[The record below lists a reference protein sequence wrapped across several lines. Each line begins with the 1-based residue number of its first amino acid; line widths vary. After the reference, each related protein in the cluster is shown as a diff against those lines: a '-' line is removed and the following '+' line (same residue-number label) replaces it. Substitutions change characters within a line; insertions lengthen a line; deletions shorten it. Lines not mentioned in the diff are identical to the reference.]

1 MPKVHG
7 PRHDDARPLRPLAGE
22 GGAPPDS
29 ARPVAS
35 AAAPEGAQLAPSP
48 SATNRMAP
56 VRREERAAVEAQGR
70 EHEAENPGA
79 RAAAGVVSEAEAR
92 ARPLDEDSESA
103 GGVVTGTGIAGIAAA
118 PGATRRGG
126 PRGRTILHV
135 DIDAFF
141 AAIEQQRDP
150 RLKGKPVIVG
160 AGVIASCSYEA
171 RAFGLKAGM
180 PLSEAKRLC
189 PQALIIDGHA
199 QIYRCF
205 AEEIF
210 TRCRAI
216 APEVETYLD
225 EAYCDLTGTERLH
238 GDLDAAV
245 RQLKD
250 DIRSGTGLTV
260 TCGLGPN
267 RMLAKLVGKT
277 VKPDGFARI
286 DAAAADEFL
295 RDRPI
300 DQLAG
305 VGHAH
310 AKTLRSMNLKT
321 IGDLR
326 ALPEDVLV
334 ALFGVHGRLLYERC
348 RGRDTAPV
356 TEREVPLSISRETSF
371 HRDTA
376 DRGEIEGMLE
386 YLVGRAC
393 RTTRELAIRP
403 RTIGVHLRYSDGE
416 GAERERSLAQASDTD
431 PVVLELALDLL
442 RRLFTRRVA
451 LHAVGVRLTNFSRA
465 GGEQGSLFDEREAGR
480 RAQLYRTFDRVRG
493 EYGHGV
499 VVSGRA
505 LRLKNTIVEDRHGFV
520 LRTPSLTK

>member
-1 MPKVHG
+1 MAKVRSPH
-7 PRHDDARPLRPLAGE
+7 HDDGRPRRPLVGDTIEALPVA
-22 GGAPPDS
+22 AP
-29 ARPVAS
+29 AAS
-35 AAAPEGAQLAPSP
+35 AAAPEGAHVASFH

-56 VRREERAAVEAQGR
+56 VRREECAAVEAQGR
-70 EHEAENPGA
+70 APVTEN
-79 RAAAGVVSEAEAR
+79 V
-92 ARPLDEDSESA
+92 ESA
-103 GGVVTGTGIAGIAAA
+103 GGVVAGPGIAGIAGIAAA
-118 PGATRRGG
+118 PGTTRRGDHG
-126 PRGRTILHV
+126 ERTILHV

-180 PLSEAKRLC
+180 SLGEAKRIC
-189 PQALIIDGHA
+189 PQAVIIDGHA
-199 QIYRCF
+199 QVYRCF

-210 TRCRAI
+210 AYCRRI

-225 EAYCDLTGTERLH
+225 EAYCDLSGTERLH
-238 GDLDAAV
+238 GDLARTARALKHDILAA
-245 RQLKD
+245 
-250 DIRSGTGLTV
+250 TGLTV

-277 VKPDGFARI
+277 VKPDGLACI
-286 DAAAADEFL
+286 TAGEADAFL
-295 RDRPI
+295 VDRPVE
-300 DQLAG
+300 QLAG

-326 ALPEDVLV
+326 VLPVEVLA

-348 RGRDTAPV
+348 RGKDTAAV
-356 TEREVPLSISRETSF
+356 TEREIPLSISRETSF

-393 RTTRELAIRP
+393 RTARELAIRP

-416 GAERERSLAQASDTD
+416 GAERERSLSQASDTD
-431 PVVLELALDLL
+431 PVVLELTLDLL
-442 RRLFTRRVA
+442 RKLFTRRVA
-451 LHAVGVRLTNFSRA
+451 LHAVGMHMSHFSRA

-480 RAQLYRTFDRVRG
+480 RAQLYKAFDHVRG
-493 EYGHGV
+493 EFGHGV
-499 VVSGRA
+499 LVSGRA
-505 LRLKNTIVEDRHGFV
+505 LRLKNTVAEDRNGFV

>member
-1 MPKVHG
+1 
-7 PRHDDARPLRPLAGE
+7 
-22 GGAPPDS
+22 
-29 ARPVAS
+29 
-35 AAAPEGAQLAPSP
+35 
-48 SATNRMAP
+48 MAP

-70 EHEAENPGA
+70 EQAAENPGA

-92 ARPLDEDSESA
+92 ARPLDEDAQSA
-103 GGVVTGTGIAGIAAA
+103 GGVVAGAGIAGIAAA

-126 PRGRTILHV
+126 LGERTVLHV

-180 PLSEAKRLC
+180 ALSEAMRLC
-189 PQALIIDGHA
+189 PQAVIIDGHA

-210 TRCRAI
+210 ARCRTI

-238 GDLDAAV
+238 GDLGAAV
-245 RQLKD
+245 RGLKH
-250 DIRSGTGLTV
+250 DIRSATGLTV

-286 DAAAADEFL
+286 EAAAADAFL

-356 TEREVPLSISRETSF
+356 TEREIPLSISRETSF

-431 PVVLELALDLL
+431 PVVLELALELL

-451 LHAVGVRLTNFSRA
+451 LHAVGVRLTNFCRA
-465 GGEQGSLFDEREAGR
+465 GSEQGSLFDEREAGR

-505 LRLKNTIVEDRHGFV
+505 LRLKNTIGEDRHGFV